1 MKECNKVQIQVY
13 APGKTLFFDNFSVQ
27 LLRCQMEMQLQTWI
41 AVSVNTADAVPVM
54 MGKGVFQQPVK
65 GEFPCFLLNIEIAF
79 NRIQL
84 YEPS

>member
-1 MKECNKVQIQVY
+1 
-13 APGKTLFFDNFSVQ
+13 
-27 LLRCQMEMQLQTWI
+27 MEMQLQTWI
-41 AVSVNTADAVPVM
+41 AASVNTAVAVPVR
-54 MGKGVFQQPVK
+54 MGMGVFQQTVK